1 MNNKKTNVILVHDWL
16 NGMRG
21 GEKVLELFCEM
32 FPDAPIYT
40 LHSQKEKL
48 SDLLKN
54 KKIKNSFI
62 QHIPFKDKFYRYLLP
77 IFPWAI
83 ESFKIPEDTDIVISL
98 NHCSSKGIKTPKKCL
113 HLCYC
118 FTPAR
123 YAWDLFDDYFAKK
136 STLFKTIIKP
146 LMTYFRKWDFKTSIR
161 PTHFIGI
168 SKHISA
174 KIKKCYNRDSFMV
187 FPPVNTKYYN
197 YTGKE
202 TREDF
207 FLVVS
212 ALVPYKRIDLAV
224 KTFNKNGLPLKIVG
238 TGPETPYLKTI
249 AKDNIEFVGW
259 GTDEKIHTL
268 YNQAKALIFP
278 GEEDFGIVP
287 LEATSCGCP
296 VIAYNAGGAQETVL
310 PEINGVLFE
319 KQTEES
325 LQQGIDALNKSNFS
339 LEKMQ
344 AHAESFSNENFKKNI
359 QKIIEKTYNKNE

>member
-1 MNNKKTNVILVHDWL
+1 MNNKNPKVILVHDWL

-32 FPDAPIYT
+32 FPEAPIYT

-48 SDLLKN
+48 SPLLKE
-54 KKIKNSFI
+54 KEIKNSFI
-62 QHIPFKDKFYRYLLP
+62 QHIPFKNKFYRYFLP
-77 IFPWAI
+77 LFPWAI
-83 ESFKIPEDTDIVISL
+83 ESFKIPKDTDIVISL
-98 NHCSSKGIKTPKKCL
+98 NHCSAKGIKTPKHTL

-123 YAWDLFDDYFAKK
+123 YAWDLFDDYFSEK
-136 STLFKTIIKP
+136 SALFKALIKP
-146 LMTYFRKWDFKTSIR
+146 MMNYFRNWDLKSSAR

-174 KIKKCYNRDSFMV
+174 KIKKFYNRDSYMV
-187 FPPVNTKYYN
+187 FPPVNTIYYN
-197 YTGKE
+197 HTGKE
-202 TREDF
+202 ERGDF

-212 ALVPYKRIDLAV
+212 ALVPYKKIDLAV

-238 TGPETPYLKTI
+238 TGPEMQYLKEI
-249 AKDNIEFVGW
+249 AKDNIEFIGW

-296 VIAYNAGGAQETVL
+296 VIAYNAGGAKETVL
-310 PEINGVLFE
+310 PGVNGVLFAE
-319 KQTEES
+319 QSETS
-325 LQQGIDALNKSNFS
+325 LQEGIDTLNKSTFI

-344 AHAESFSNENFKKNI
+344 NHAESFSNENFKKNI
-359 QKIIEKTYNKNE
+359 ENILAKTYNKNE